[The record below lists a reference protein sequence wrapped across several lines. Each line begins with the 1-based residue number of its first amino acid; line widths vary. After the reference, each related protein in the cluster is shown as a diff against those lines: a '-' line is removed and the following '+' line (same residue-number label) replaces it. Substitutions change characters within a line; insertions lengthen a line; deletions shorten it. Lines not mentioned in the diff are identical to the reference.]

1 MNLTDLSKFEKLK
14 MSRLIRA
21 KDILKSLR
29 QPPEELQFHD
39 IVVPVSELEREQKKA
54 KIQQTKIAITKFSS
68 RFKAG
73 PVSQIIPCLSYCP
86 AGIMVICMRSTY

>member
-1 MNLTDLSKFEKLK
+1 MKLTDLSKFEKLK

-39 IVVPVSELEREQKKA
+39 IVVPVSELEKEQKQA
-54 KIQQTKIAITKFSS
+54 KIQQTKIAVTKIYLSLLITKN
-68 RFKAG
+68 
-73 PVSQIIPCLSYCP
+73 II
-86 AGIMVICMRSTY
+86 

>member
-21 KDILKSLR
+21 KDILKGLR

-39 IVVPVSELEREQKKA
+39 IVVPLSELEWEQKKA
-54 KIQQTKIAITKFSS
+54 KKQ
-68 RFKAG
+68 
-73 PVSQIIPCLSYCP
+73 
-86 AGIMVICMRSTY
+86 